1 MKHEKQLLLD
11 EIKVHIQDSPSYL
24 IAQYAK
30 LSANK
35 ANDFRRQMAKI
46 GVDFEVV
53 RKRVLVKAASQ
64 AGIELT
70 VDSLPGH
77 IGIIMP
83 RNDPIEATKAV
94 LQYSDSNEGCFQL
107 LGGRVDGLQ
116 VGAADMKRL
125 SELPSK
131 LEMRAQ
137 FLGLLE
143 APLAQTL
150 AVMDA
155 LLSSVVYC
163 LDNKSKDSELNQ
175 N

>member
-1 MKHEKQLLLD
+1 MKHEKTLLLD
-11 EIKVHIQDSPSYL
+11 EIRDQIQDTPSYL

-46 GVDFEVV
+46 GVNFEVV
-53 RKRVLVKAASQ
+53 RKRVLVKAAAN
-64 AGIELT
+64 AGIPLS

-77 IGIIMP
+77 IGLILP
-83 RNDPIEATKAV
+83 SNDPIEATKAV
-94 LQYSDSNEGCFQL
+94 LTYSKSNENCFTL
-107 LGGRVDGLQ
+107 LGGRVDGLH
-116 VGAADMKRL
+116 VGQADMTRL

-131 LEMRAQ
+131 PEMRAQ

-163 LDNKSKDSELNQ
+163 LDNKSKEQS
-175 N
+175 

>member
-11 EIKVHIQDSPSYL
+11 EIKDQIQGAPSYL

-53 RKRVLVKAASQ
+53 RKRVLIKAAAV
-64 AGIELT
+64 AGISLT
-70 VDSLPGH
+70 VDFLPGH
-77 IGIIMP
+77 IGLLLP
-83 RNDPIEATKAV
+83 KNDPIEATKAV
-94 LQYSDSNEGCFQL
+94 LQYSDGNEGCLKL
-107 LGGRVDGLQ
+107 LGGKVEGLE
-116 VGAADMKRL
+116 VGAEDMKRL
-125 SELPSK
+125 SLLPSK
-131 LEMRAQ
+131 PEMRAQ

-163 LDNKSKDSELNQ
+163 LDNKAKDSELNQ
-175 N
+175 

>member
-11 EIKVHIQDSPSYL
+11 EIKGQIERSGSYL

-30 LSANK
+30 LPANK
-35 ANDFRRQMAKI
+35 ANEFRRQMAKM

-53 RKRVLVKAASQ
+53 RKRVLIKAAAAS
-64 AGIELT
+64 GVELS

-83 RNDPIEATKAV
+83 KNDPIEATKAV
-94 LQYSDSNEGCFQL
+94 LQYSEGNDNCFQL
-107 LGGRVDGLQ
+107 LGGRVDGLLI
-116 VGAADMKRL
+116 GAQDMKRL
-125 SELPSK
+125 SQLPSK
-131 LEMRAQ
+131 PEMRAQ

-163 LDNKSKDSELNQ
+163 LDNKSKEAS
-175 N
+175 